1 MPGKKLLHLVP
12 TPTVVPPNVGC
23 DECMDLFDQELLL
36 QEFGGDP
43 DALAEYQ
50 RSEEYRER
58 REQWRED
65 ECGDVCGGSEE

>member
-1 MPGKKLLHLVP
+1 MPIAKLPRRSL
-12 TPTVVPPNVGC
+12 TPYQVPPSTGC
-23 DECMDLFDQELLL
+23 DECMELFDRELLL

-50 RSEEYRER
+50 GTEEYRER

-65 ECGDVCGGSEE
+65 ECGEVCGGSEE